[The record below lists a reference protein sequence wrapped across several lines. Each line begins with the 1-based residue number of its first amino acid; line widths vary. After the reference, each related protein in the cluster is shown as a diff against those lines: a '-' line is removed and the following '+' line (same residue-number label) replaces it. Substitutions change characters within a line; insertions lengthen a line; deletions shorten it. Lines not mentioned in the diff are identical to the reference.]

1 MPAYPVIDSS
11 ALRLAAKQVRDI
23 DPEIRKRLIGG
34 LKSDLAPS
42 GARIAALVPQLGVPG
57 SVRGFGHKGRTSWG
71 NVKASTHVTPGGG
84 RGSVARFEIYTS
96 PNQAALKIADLAG
109 TKGQY
114 GNGNYSKGGNQSYFI
129 NGQGED
135 LVSRLTKVA
144 PLSAGGKGGRFVWA
158 NFMKERPALIRKVE
172 ASLAVYAQE
181 ISRAIGRGGS
191 R

>member
-1 MPAYPVIDSS
+1 MPVYPVIDSS
-11 ALRLAAKQVRDI
+11 MLRLAAKQVKAI
-23 DPEIRKRLIGG
+23 DPDIRKRLLRG
-34 LKSDLAPS
+34 LKADLAPS

-84 RGSVARFEIYTS
+84 KGAVARFEIYSS

-114 GNGNYSKGGNQSYFI
+114 NNGNYSKGGNQPYFI

-135 LVSRLTKVA
+135 LVSRLTKVSR
-144 PLSAGGKGGRFVWA
+144 LSAGGKGGRFVWA
-158 NFMKERPALIRKVE
+158 NFMKERPALVRKVE
-172 ASLAVYAQE
+172 ASLEIYAQQ
-181 ISRAIGRGGS
+181 ISNGIGRGGS
-191 R
+191 F